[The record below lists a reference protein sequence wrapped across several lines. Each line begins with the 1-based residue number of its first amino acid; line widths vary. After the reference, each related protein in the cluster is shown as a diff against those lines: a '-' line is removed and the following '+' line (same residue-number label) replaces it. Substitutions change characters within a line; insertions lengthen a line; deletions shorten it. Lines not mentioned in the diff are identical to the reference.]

1 MKNNIRQKEEE
12 MIVPGI
18 YAAQKALEKRGDDFL
33 RLFVTKE
40 SLSRV
45 KSLVRFAVENK
56 RPYHVV
62 TVEELEKISGT
73 SHHQG
78 VVLVSRKRELS
89 TLKTESG
96 FILALEDVSNP
107 HNVGAIIRSAAHFG
121 VTSLLGE
128 KANNFFSAAAL
139 RTSQGGS
146 ESLNFITTDSFFNA
160 LKNLKTQGYTIIGT
174 SGHVEDVR
182 LKNLFNY
189 KWTAKSVL
197 VMGAESVGLSAPI
210 SKLCDVLLTIPGTG
224 AVESLN
230 VTAATTVFLG
240 DFFAKLI
247 MKK

>member
-1 MKNNIRQKEEE
+1 MNKNNRQKDEE

-40 SLSRV
+40 SMSRV

-56 RPYHVV
+56 RPYHIV

-89 TLKTESG
+89 TLKKEEG

-121 VTSLLGE
+121 VSSLLGE
-128 KANNFFSAAAL
+128 KAGNFFSAAAL

-146 ESLNFITTDSFFNA
+146 ESLNFISANSFLDA
-160 LKNLKTQGYTIIGT
+160 ILELKRQGYTIIGT
-174 SGHVEDVR
+174 SGHSDDSR
-182 LKNLFNY
+182 LKNLFSY
-189 KWTAKSVL
+189 KWAPKSVL
-197 VMGAESVGLSAPI
+197 VMGAESIGMGAPVT
-210 SKLCDVLLTIPGTG
+210 KACDVLLTIPGTG

-230 VTAATTVFLG
+230 VTAATTVFLA
-240 DFFAKLI
+240 DFFS
-247 MKK
+247 KKK